1 MTDFEIPPECM
12 QVIDRV
18 LYTPEQLQARVD
30 ELGAQ
35 ITEDYAGKS
44 VLLIGVLRGVI
55 FFMTDLLR
63 TLRIPVEVDFMAVSN
78 YSPEARDRGYV
89 RLVKDLEL
97 PITDRHVLFVEDIID
112 TGLTINYLLQT
123 LKARQ
128 PASLEVCVLFNKE
141 KRRLIDLHLRYEGFK
156 ISDYYVVGYGL
167 DFREKYRNLPFV
179 GLIKAEVL
187 QNNKVNTGLLNKK

>member
-1 MTDFEIPPECM
+1 MKDLDIPQEYM
-12 QVIDRV
+12 QVVDRV
-18 LYTPEQLQARVD
+18 LFTPEQIQDRVT

-35 ITEDYAGKS
+35 ISKDYTGKS
-44 VLLIGVLRGVI
+44 LLLIGVLRGVI

-63 TLRIPVEVDFMAVSN
+63 AVTIPVEVDFMSVSS
-78 YSPEARDRGYV
+78 YSPESRDMGFV

-97 PITDRHVLFVEDIID
+97 SITDRHVLFVEDIID

-141 KRRLIDLHLRYEGFK
+141 KRRLIDLSLRYEGFK
-156 ISDYYVVGYGL
+156 IPDYYIVGYGL
-167 DFREKYRNLPFV
+167 DYHEKYRNIPFV
-179 GLIKAEVL
+179 GLLKAEIL
-187 QNNKVNTGLLNKK
+187 QNSK

>member
-1 MTDFEIPPECM
+1 MEEFEIPPECM

-18 LYTPEQLQARVD
+18 LYTPEQIQKRVA

-35 ITEDYAGKS
+35 ITANYAGKS
-44 VLLIGVLRGVI
+44 LLLIGVLRGVI

-63 TLRIPVEVDFMAVSN
+63 AIKIPVEVDFMAVSN
-78 YSPEARDRGYV
+78 YSPESRDLGYV

-97 PITDRHVLFVEDIID
+97 SITDRHVLFVEDIID
-112 TGLTINYLLQT
+112 TGLTLNYLLGT
-123 LKARQ
+123 LRARK

-141 KRRLIDLHLRYEGFK
+141 KRRLIDLSLRYEGFK
-156 ISDYYVVGYGL
+156 IPDYYVVGYGL
-167 DFREKYRNLPFV
+167 DYREKYRNMPFV

-187 QNNKVNTGLLNKK
+187 QNNSAGEMQTRS

>member
-1 MTDFEIPPECM
+1 MIDDYQIPPECM

-18 LYTPEQLQARVD
+18 LYTPEQIQQRVA

-35 ITEDYAGKS
+35 ITQDYQDKS
-44 VLLIGVLRGVI
+44 LLMIGVLRGVI

-63 TLRIPVEVDFMAVSN
+63 TIQTPVEVDFMSVSN

-97 PITDRHVLFVEDIID
+97 SITDRHVLFVEDIID

-123 LKARQ
+123 LRARQ
-128 PASLEVCVLFNKE
+128 PASLEICVLFNKE
-141 KRRLIDLHLRYEGFK
+141 KRRLIDLDLRYEGFK
-156 ISDYYVVGYGL
+156 IPDYYVVGYGL
-167 DFREKYRNLPFV
+167 DYREKYRNMPFV
-179 GLIKAEVL
+179 GLIKGEVL
-187 QNNKVNTGLLNKK
+187 QNNNVKPGLF

>member
-1 MTDFEIPPECM
+1 MKEDYQIPPECM

-18 LYTPEQLQARVD
+18 LYTPEQIQQRVA

-35 ITEDYAGKS
+35 ITQDYQGKS
-44 VLLIGVLRGVI
+44 LLMIGVLRGVI

-63 TLRIPVEVDFMAVSN
+63 TIKIPVEVDFMSVSN

-97 PITDRHVLFVEDIID
+97 SITDRHVLFVEDIID

-123 LKARQ
+123 LRARQ
-128 PASLEVCVLFNKE
+128 PASLEICVLFNKE
-141 KRRLIDLHLRYEGFK
+141 KRRLIDLDLRYEGFK
-156 ISDYYVVGYGL
+156 IPDYYVVGYGL
-167 DFREKYRNLPFV
+167 DYREKYRNMPFV
-179 GLIKAEVL
+179 GLIKGEVL
-187 QNNKVNTGLLNKK
+187 QNNNLKPGLF

>member
-1 MTDFEIPPECM
+1 MDDFAVPPECM

-18 LYTPEQLQARVD
+18 LYTPDQIQKRVA

-35 ITEDYAGKS
+35 ISKDYAGES
-44 VLLIGVLRGVI
+44 LLLIGVLRGVI

-63 TLRIPVEVDFMAVSN
+63 AIKIPVEVDFMSVSS
-78 YSPEARDRGYV
+78 YSAESRDLGFV

-97 PITDRHVLFVEDIID
+97 SITNRHVLFVEDIID
-112 TGLTINYLLQT
+112 TGLTINYLLRT
-123 LKARQ
+123 LKARK

-141 KRRLIDLHLRYEGFK
+141 KRRLIELPLRYQGFN
-156 ISDYYVVGYGL
+156 IPDYYIVGYGL
-167 DFREKYRNLPFV
+167 DYREKYRNIPFV

-187 QNNKVNTGLLNKK
+187 QNNNAQ

>member
-1 MTDFEIPPECM
+1 MTDYQIPPECM

-18 LYTPEQLQARVD
+18 LYTPEQIQQRVA

-35 ITEDYAGKS
+35 ITQDYQGKS
-44 VLLIGVLRGVI
+44 LLLIGVLRGVI

-63 TLRIPVEVDFMAVSN
+63 TIKIPVEVDFMSVSN

-97 PITDRHVLFVEDIID
+97 SITDRHVLFVEDIID

-123 LKARQ
+123 LRARQ
-128 PASLEVCVLFNKE
+128 PASLEICVLFNKE
-141 KRRLIDLHLRYEGFK
+141 KRRLIDLDLRYEGFK
-156 ISDYYVVGYGL
+156 IPDYYVVGYGL
-167 DFREKYRNLPFV
+167 DYREKYRNMPFV
-179 GLIKAEVL
+179 GLIKGEVL
-187 QNNKVNTGLLNKK
+187 QNNNLKPGLF

>member
-1 MTDFEIPPECM
+1 MEDFDIPPECM

-18 LYTPEQLQARVD
+18 LFSPEQIQKRIA

-35 ITEDYAGKS
+35 ISEDYAGES
-44 VLLIGVLRGVI
+44 LMLIGVLRGVI
-55 FFMTDLLR
+55 FFMADLLR
-63 TLRIPVEVDFMAVSN
+63 AINIPVEVDFMSVSS
-78 YSPEARDRGYV
+78 YSPESRDMGFV

-112 TGLTINYLLQT
+112 TGLTINYLLRT

-141 KRRLIDLHLRYEGFK
+141 KRRLIDLALRYEGFK
-156 ISDYYVVGYGL
+156 IPDYYIVGYGL
-167 DFREKYRNLPFV
+167 DYREKYRNIPFV
-179 GLIKAEVL
+179 GLLKAEVL
-187 QNNKVNTGLLNKK
+187 QNS

>member
-1 MTDFEIPPECM
+1 MTQDYQIPPECM

-18 LYTPEQLQARVD
+18 LYTPEQIQQRVA

-35 ITEDYAGKS
+35 ITQDYQGKS
-44 VLLIGVLRGVI
+44 LLLIGVLRGVI

-63 TLRIPVEVDFMAVSN
+63 TIQIPVEVDFMSVSN

-97 PITDRHVLFVEDIID
+97 SITGLHVLFVEDIID

-128 PASLEVCVLFNKE
+128 PASLEICVLFNKE
-141 KRRLIDLHLRYEGFK
+141 KRRLIDLDLRYEGFK
-156 ISDYYVVGYGL
+156 IPDYYVVGYGL
-167 DFREKYRNLPFV
+167 DYREKYRNMPFV
-179 GLIKAEVL
+179 GLIKGEVL
-187 QNNKVNTGLLNKK
+187 QNNNVKPGLF

>member
-18 LYTPEQLQARVD
+18 LYTPEQLQARVA

-35 ITEDYAGKS
+35 ITADYAGKS
-44 VLLIGVLRGVI
+44 LLLIGVLRGVI

-78 YSPEARDRGYV
+78 YSPEARDRGFV
-89 RLVKDLEL
+89 RLVKDLDL
-97 PITDRHVLFVEDIID
+97 SITDRHVLFVEDIID
-112 TGLTINYLLQT
+112 TGLTINYLLQS
-123 LKARQ
+123 LKARK
-128 PASLEVCVLFNKE
+128 PASLEVCVLFNK
-141 KRRLIDLHLRYEGFK
+141 IP
-156 ISDYYVVGYGL
+156 DYYVVGYGL
-167 DFREKYRNLPFV
+167 DYREKYRNMPFV

-187 QNNKVNTGLLNKK
+187 QNNKVNPDLLNKK